1 MNKKVVSNYIA
12 EKFNLKDDINIDEKI
27 FSVSDILTLAKDI
40 NFVRKTIQHLSK
52 QKRQEL
58 VNLSHLS
65 KIQRFVY
72 STYFNFYM
80 KKISNNSKKKITAK
94 IIRNY
99 IKTYYPQ
106 YKFNQNTNKMINK
119 MRRKAYYDVFI
130 KKII

>member
-1 MNKKVVSNYIA
+1 VNKKVISNYISK
-12 EKFNLKDDINIDEKI
+12 KFNLKDDINIDEKI

-40 NFVRKTIQHLSK
+40 NFVRKTIQHLSR

-65 KIQRFVY
+65 KMQRFVY

-80 KKISNNSKKKITAK
+80 KKTNNSKKKITIK

-106 YKFNQNTNKMINK
+106 YKFNQNTNKMIYK

-130 KKII
+130 KH